1 MKINNLNH
9 IESAA
14 QSVVGGSY
22 YHYYYGPKAVAGA
35 DAKALA
41 IGYRT
46 FSNTHTNATAVAGVF
61 SKSTSSSYAVAR

>member
-9 IESAA
+9 IESAV
-14 QSVVGGSY
+14 QSVIGG
-22 YHYYYGPKAVAGA
+22 YYYYYSPKAVAAA
-35 DAKALA
+35 DANALA

-46 FSNTHTNATAVAGVF
+46 YSDTYTSATAVAGIF

>member
-9 IESAA
+9 IESAV
-14 QSVVGGSY
+14 QSVIGG
-22 YHYYYGPKAVAGA
+22 YYYYYYSPKAVAAA

-46 FSNTHTNATAVAGVF
+46 YSDTYTNATAVAGVF